1 MGPDYTNRAQGLT
14 TKSELSIRQACFV
27 GRSEKE
33 RRSMPNQNLIGGNA
47 EAARDAIGPWPPDR
61 P

>member
-47 EAARDAIGPWPPDR
+47 EAARDAIGP
-61 P
+61 